1 MSIVALLS
9 SGARIALPLLLAAL
23 GILLSSKAGI
33 IYIAM
38 EGNMMFAAFFGVYA
52 AYVSG
57 SCYIGEIAAI
67 LSGIIFALVFGL
79 VVINGRGN
87 QVVCGVGFNFFVS
100 GITSVMLGSLFGSK
114 NVTPKV
120 QRLPVLKLPLVGKL
134 SINIVIGL
142 IMLLLLWLMLRN
154 TSLGLRIRSV
164 GENPQAADSLGV
176 KVYRYQ
182 YIALILVGVFAGL
195 SGAELT
201 LGQMGYFSRGITASR
216 GYMAFA
222 ITVLGAYNPPLILV
236 AALFIGIA
244 DAFQI
249 RAQSYF
255 NIPGQFFIILPYVM
269 TILALVVGK
278 HFKGPAHEGE
288 PYIRE

>member
-1 MSIVALLS
+1 ME
-9 SGARIALPLLLAAL
+9 
-23 GILLSSKAGI
+23 AGI
-33 IYIAM
+33 IFTTDK
-38 EGNMMFAAFFGVYA
+38 GRFGV
-52 AYVSG
+52 VDNG
-57 SCYIGEIAAI
+57 DITIGVKDE
-67 LSGIIFALVFGL
+67 
-79 VVINGRGN
+79 
-87 QVVCGVGFNFFVS
+87 
-100 GITSVMLGSLFGSK
+100 
-114 NVTPKV
+114 
-120 QRLPVLKLPLVGKL
+120 
-134 SINIVIGL
+134 
-142 IMLLLLWLMLRN
+142 
-154 TSLGLRIRSV
+154 SLGI
-164 GENPQAADSLGV
+164 
-176 KVYRYQ
+176 
-182 YIALILVGVFAGL
+182 FAGL